1 MSATPS
7 AQELATRVLER
18 AVAAAPAAEI
28 EVSVDHSRPALTRF
42 ANSVIHQNVAEEY
55 VHVGIRVHVDGRTA
69 SASSTVVGDDGVDA
83 LVSRVLAA
91 AALAP
96 VDPGWPGL
104 TPPTPL
110 GAVAPVDPATRDA
123 SPDDRARIVADF
135 VAAAGG
141 LETAGYCRTNHRQGA
156 FANSA
161 GHVVASES
169 AEAGIAGIARR
180 AGGSGVADGVARM
193 ASLRLADLD
202 GAILGARAAAKA
214 NAGVDPVELPPD
226 RYEVVL
232 EPTAVADLLEA
243 FAMYAFNARA
253 VAERRSF
260 VRVGEAQFDTA
271 ITLVDD
277 APGAG
282 VAFDAEGTPTQ
293 RVALVDAGT
302 TVGLTHDR
310 RTAAAAG
317 GGAVSTGNGIG
328 SASFGAVGRH
338 LALSGSAPDAPPPG
352 EADGPVVDASAAELV
367 AGVERGILV
376 SDFWYTRVLDPRT
389 LAITGL
395 TRNGVWLIEHGE
407 VTRPLRDF
415 RFTQAYAQALMPGAV
430 LGVGRTATA
439 LPGDTY
445 SAEMPWWTAPA
456 LRLAAW
462 NFTGG
467 ASG

>member
-1 MSATPS
+1 MTAPHD
-7 AQELATRVLER
+7 LARQVLER
-18 AVAAAPAAEI
+18 AVAASPDAEV
-28 EVSVDHSRPALTRF
+28 EVAVDHSRPALTRF

-55 VHVGIRVHVDGRTA
+55 VQVGVRVHVDGRTA
-69 SASSTVVGDDGVDA
+69 TASATVAGEDGLDA

-96 VDPGWPGL
+96 LDPGWPGVA
-104 TPPTPL
+104 PPTPL
-110 GAVAPVDPATRDA
+110 GAVAGVDPATRDA
-123 SPDDRARIVADF
+123 SPDDRATIVAGF
-135 VAAAGG
+135 VDAAGG
-141 LETAGYCRTNHRQGA
+141 LECAGYCRTNHRQGA

-161 GHVVASES
+161 GHAVASES
-169 AEAGIAGIARR
+169 ADAAIAGIARR
-180 AGGSGVADGVARM
+180 TGPAGVTDGVARL
-193 ASLRLADLD
+193 ASGRIGDID

-214 NAGVDPVELPPD
+214 KAAADPVELPPD

-232 EPTAVADLLEA
+232 EPTAVSDLLEA
-243 FAMYAFNARA
+243 FSMYGFNAKA

-260 VRVGEAQFDTA
+260 VRLGEAQFDPA

-277 APGAG
+277 APAAG
-282 VAFDAEGTPTQ
+282 IAFDADGTPTQ

-317 GGAVSTGNGIG
+317 GDAVSTGNGVG
-328 SASFGAVGRH
+328 SASFGAVARH
-338 LALSGSAPDAPPPG
+338 LVLAGSAPGDPPPS
-352 EADGPVVDASAAELV
+352 EVDGPVADTAVAELV

-376 SDFWYTRVLDPRT
+376 TDFWYTRVLDPRT
-389 LAITGL
+389 LALTGL

-407 VTRPLRDF
+407 VTRALRDF
-415 RFTQAYAQALMPGAV
+415 RFTQAYPQALMPGAV
-430 LGVGRTATA
+430 LGVGRTPTV

-445 SAEMPWWTAPA
+445 SADMPWWTAPA